1 MKSGE
6 GGGVNGGCGTDRTD
20 HSGFFLTQHD
30 TMLQRGLV
38 CFAFI
43 DSLHTTYTASTDS
56 DLSAVVYALLIF
68 FRGWWLLFPFSKIT
82 DFLDD

>member
-1 MKSGE
+1 MSVGDGTAEVKGWRGE
-6 GGGVNGGCGTDRTD
+6 GRGGGVNGGCGTDRID
-20 HSGFFLTQHD
+20 HSGFFLTQRD

-43 DSLHTTYTASTDS
+43 DSLHTTYTVSTDS

-68 FRGWWLLFPFSKIT
+68 FRG
-82 DFLDD
+82 